1 MKRYDD
7 LTDEQLEILER
18 RAQNIARIRRER
30 LARERRQMSVA
41 NGVMLRHAKAL
52 RELSKH

>member
-7 LTDEQLEILER
+7 LTDEQLERLER

-30 LARERRQMSVA
+30 LARHRRQMLVA
-41 NGVMLRHAKAL
+41 EGVMAKHVKAL